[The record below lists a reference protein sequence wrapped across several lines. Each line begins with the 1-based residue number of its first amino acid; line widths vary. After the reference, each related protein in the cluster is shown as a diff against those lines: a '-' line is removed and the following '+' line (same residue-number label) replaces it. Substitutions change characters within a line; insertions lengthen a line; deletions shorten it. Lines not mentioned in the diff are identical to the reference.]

1 MKLRVLLLGGLL
13 ACSGGE
19 TPTPADPPPV
29 GPEEPGIPAEP
40 QPEETPQASLLA
52 RAAAARGFPVE
63 PPLSGIGQGF
73 LMRGKVFFHRGGGAE
88 AGGETVEQDAELW
101 LGGPARMRMALSG
114 FGRTNLFL
122 LQDREHSWVRVPGSE
137 FRENPPE
144 VLAEECLLRDAV
156 MRFPWGWEDQLAAA
170 EESAA
175 LELERTTPA
184 GPLRLVLD
192 EELRPHEASVGA
204 ARVLVADWREVAGT
218 RSRYPHAWD
227 WPRGDDR
234 REEWIAQITDQ
245 AFFLDGFFAPPPDD
259 QEAELRTAAD
269 LQFPGEELQ
278 DLVRLEGRLAF
289 LSEEDASTFEEGEA
303 PGGAWWRHGG
313 HRYYLPTAQSLL
325 QPEGADGGELPYR
338 ATVKSS
344 WLRWTTTLDLED
356 AQVRERLASI
366 AHQLGMITAGRLW
379 ALVTTRPDAPRVYL
393 LPVQAAPED

>member
-1 MKLRVLLLGGLL
+1 MRRRVLLLGGLL
-13 ACSGGE
+13 ACSGDE
-19 TPTPADPPPV
+19 APTPVDPPPV
-29 GPEEPGIPAEP
+29 GAQDPGTPAEP
-40 QPEETPQASLLA
+40 QPEEAVAASLLA

-122 LQDREHSWVRVPGSE
+122 LQDRENSWVRVPGSE

-156 MRFPWGWEDQLAAA
+156 MRFPWGWEEQLAAA

-175 LELERTTPA
+175 LELERTTSA

-192 EELRPHEASVGA
+192 EELRPREASVGA
-204 ARVLVADWREVAGT
+204 AQVLVADWREVAGT

-227 WPRGDDR
+227 WPRGEDR
-234 REEWIAQITDQ
+234 REERMEQVTDQ

-278 DLVRLEGRLAF
+278 DLVRLDGRLAF

-303 PGGAWWRHGG
+303 PDGAWWRQGG
-313 HRYYLPTAQSLL
+313 RRYYLPTSQALL

-356 AQVRERLASI
+356 AQVRERLESI
-366 AHQLGMITAGRLW
+366 AHQLGMVTAGRLW

-393 LPVQAAPED
+393 LPVQAEPED